1 MQENKAKQPASFR
14 FQFDFCLIVFLLLYA
29 GASKML
35 VDLVAP
41 AFRLNS
47 NGRPPRRSSHGVRMA
62 LFALICMQFKLA
74 GPDGIHPLMDFS
86 TRRRTE
92 KQHSRCLID
101 GRSAFKSL
109 GFLTRFVKENFGEPS
124 HPSQIGWRR
133 RKWLVNHPRFFPSP
147 VSSPTNI
154 SLAGF
159 QMQQQQLEILVAIT
173 ISHRKV
179 LLTRDNKQSVINM
192 TNWCVCDLFISQRV
206 NDEWSRLVTA
216 TCGSLG
222 EIAMNTSLHFAES
235 RSSDTSRK

>member
-1 MQENKAKQPASFR
+1 MQENKANKFPIPVWFSFDS
-14 FQFDFCLIVFLLLYA
+14 FLIIIRRSQQD
-29 GASKML
+29 GGSRSTG
-35 VDLVAP
+35 
-41 AFRLNS
+41 FRLNS

-74 GPDGIHPLMDFS
+74 EPDGIHPLMDFS

-133 RKWLVNHPRFFPSP
+133 RKWLVNHPRFFSSP
-147 VSSPTNI
+147 VSSPTNV

-179 LLTRDNKQSVINM
+179 FLTREQ
-192 TNWCVCDLFISQRV
+192 
-206 NDEWSRLVTA
+206 
-216 TCGSLG
+216 
-222 EIAMNTSLHFAES
+222 
-235 RSSDTSRK
+235 